1 MRIRP
6 LPLSAAMVGKLG
18 EKGILAYQ
26 TSSRGGVL
34 YCELDGKRV
43 KLAGKPPFIL
53 AENCASKSIELQ
65 CKPEFAV
72 CIRFDLLLNLDRVH
86 DGKIMRDA
94 SA

>member
-1 MRIRP
+1 MY
-6 LPLSAAMVGKLG
+6 G
-18 EKGILAYQ
+18 EEEVNASLTESGSNLQ
-26 TSSRGGVL
+26 
-34 YCELDGKRV
+34 V
-43 KLAGKPPFIL
+43 KPSLIL